1 MSACLFALPA
11 QMMVLMGCRPGVY
24 NKIVMHVRGFPGDKG
39 GALDQLE
46 KNLQWLSPGCRAS
59 IAGGSLC
66 RGHNYSEGENDVHLR
81 GSQVV
86 FGS

>member
-1 MSACLFALPA
+1 
-11 QMMVLMGCRPGVY
+11 MMVLMGCRPGVY

-66 RGHNYSEGENDVHLR
+66 RGHNYSEGENDGRLR
-81 GSQVV
+81 GSHVV
-86 FGS
+86 FVS